1 MAASKLGVEKV
12 ENIEN
17 KVGKMVDMAEAST

>member
-17 KVGKMVDMAEAST
+17 KVGKMVDMAEA